1 MEKTWPV
8 EFRNISCSYFP
19 ESRVDC
25 HYTVSSQHT
34 WASADWIGLFKVGW
48 SSVKEYH
55 TFVWALAPNDFEEG
69 TEFSCCVQ
77 FQASYLPCASS
88 TQYEF
93 VYIDAKGDVCSR
105 SSSFT
110 FSAPKPLEDLVTLEE
125 DSHGEEAG
133 NDMLLV
139 VPRAELLQNHLQQ
152 CLHERTELIQLQK
165 ETNKLR
171 EQEKEEYKKAKQSW
185 DRQSSNY
192 EMEIARLQND
202 LKHAQDK
209 QDKMKELQ
217 KTAFGESLLQDKC
230 ALMEE
235 KDLCEQRIREL
246 EEDIKIMAERTVERD
261 IELDRMKERARRVGV
276 QKKEEESERI
286 NLQIKLEQTQA
297 ELRNLSKEFQSLRNS
312 LAQRDTSIIQ
322 LQNTITTLTQK
333 LTIAHRKEA
342 DSEAAMKEMR
352 SLRERLSLSERT
364 AEGLRNDLGAMVT
377 QRDMGQ
383 AELHQA
389 RLQAAQLTLQ
399 LADSSLALREGKAHW
414 AQEKQGLQ
422 QSTEMH
428 HELIDKLHAEIQNLE
443 ETVQE
448 EKMERVKLEVELGR
462 EKDCNRV
469 QLNET
474 TRELQELKTS
484 LRVTQKEKE
493 QLQAEKD
500 ELMEYI
506 CQLEHKMGA
515 VTTVTGA
522 KWSASLL
529 SSVAMNSLSDSEDE
543 SSEAFQS
550 VSAPLGHYSL
560 CEHSQPESLLLVTP
574 PQSPRDTE
582 RSAVVINQ
590 PAPIC
595 SPHQTSSDTLAHSSD
610 SEEETDGLQYL
621 RRSSEEER
629 ALLLPDHADTV
640 LSDLADTALW

>member
-217 KTAFGESLLQDKC
+217 KETAFGESLLQDKC

-261 IELDRMKERARRVGV
+261 IERVGV

-286 NLQIKLEQTQA
+286 NLQV
-297 ELRNLSKEFQSLRNS
+297 N
-312 LAQRDTSIIQ
+312 
-322 LQNTITTLTQK
+322 
-333 LTIAHRKEA
+333 H
-342 DSEAAMKEMR
+342 EMR

-462 EKDCNRV
+462 EKDCNR
-469 QLNET
+469 
-474 TRELQELKTS
+474 LQELKTS

-500 ELMEYI
+500 VSDHVLTRPNSSCLTVNSGITCTYTTLIQIMI
-506 CQLEHKMGA
+506 IILPLVMLPSFQAVMGQY
-515 VTTVTGA
+515 
-522 KWSASLL
+522 K
-529 SSVAMNSLSDSEDE
+529 D
-543 SSEAFQS
+543 
-550 VSAPLGHYSL
+550 
-560 CEHSQPESLLLVTP
+560 
-574 PQSPRDTE
+574 
-582 RSAVVINQ
+582 VI
-590 PAPIC
+590 I
-595 SPHQTSSDTLAHSSD
+595 H
-610 SEEETDGLQYL
+610 
-621 RRSSEEER
+621 
-629 ALLLPDHADTV
+629 
-640 LSDLADTALW
+640 